1 MKIIDDN
8 KLIVVDEHTVRFVD
22 MDTFKLESGFK
33 IKMMHNR
40 YGNLDLIDFS
50 KKGDYFVIC
59 TTDILVAKLYDT
71 KTKKVIAILDKS
83 HKEISCV
90 AIDNDA
96 KYVFSASDDGVILGL
111 DIETAKVD
119 FTLPHHVDTV
129 NDIVFSEDSKWI
141 ATASYD
147 EGISLF
153 NLSMMAP
160 AFRLRGHTAPVMKLL
175 FFSHHRL
182 ISIDKSN
189 SLFVWNIQTGNLVQK
204 IMGIHDDVT
213 QIVKSED
220 DNFLFIGTI
229 LGYILVYDMKS
240 YELIKGNFIKLEDN
254 ITTLDYDK
262 NNQNLVIGTKAGDI
276 FFYNIYEGLEHLAE
290 LLKDREYVKVYEYL
304 DFNPLLKYTEP
315 YNIFDQIWMKTLSK
329 AKDFLSISQKD
340 KALALFDN
348 FQGIPAK
355 RTIINKLMKDYVEYD
370 KFILYIEQN
379 KLPLAYG
386 LADKHPVYKESS
398 YYKIIELQWK
408 KDFNQAQKLLL
419 KSNSLEKVKE
429 KLAPYKN
436 IVAKSKI
443 INEMMQNS
451 DIYRMFISHLSKKD
465 FKQVFILIKRYS
477 FLLQTAEYKNLM
489 NYADNIYI
497 KLHEVMH
504 SSDGELAKKLI
515 KVLECFDD
523 YKDETSEFLQEISI
537 RDRFFDA
544 INENNIEEAYE
555 LLDKSDY
562 LQYTTDGKKLIQAWE
577 EDFKLANAH
586 AKNADAKG
594 VKNILSQYMKITLN
608 FSSLYE
614 VFSICYIRELEISLE
629 KNEERVILESGIK
642 NYVKYFGIESHI
654 SEFLEK
660 FKVIYPDSEIEL
672 EQLEQGS
679 LETWHPTMIV
689 NSILD

>member
-1 MKIIDDN
+1 MKIIENN
-8 KLIVVDEHTVRFVD
+8 KIVVVDENTVRFLD
-22 MDTFKLESGFK
+22 METLKLESGFK

-40 YGNLDLIDFS
+40 YGNLDLLDFS
-50 KKGDYFVIC
+50 KKGDYFVVC
-59 TTDILVAKLYDT
+59 NSDILVAKLYNTET
-71 KTKKVIAILDKS
+71 KDVIATLDKN

-90 AIDNDA
+90 AIDPHG

-111 DIETAKVD
+111 DIETTEAD
-119 FTLPHHVDTV
+119 FTLPHHVDTI
-129 NDIVFSEDSKWI
+129 NEIVFSEDSKWI

-160 AFRLRGHTAPVMKLL
+160 AFRLKGHTAPVMKLL

-182 ISIDKSN
+182 VSIDKTN
-189 SLFVWNIQTGNLVQK
+189 SLFVWNIQNGHLVQK
-204 IMGIHDDVT
+204 ITGIHDDVT

-220 DNFLFIGTI
+220 NRFLFIGTI

-240 YELIKGNFIKLEDN
+240 YELIKGNFIKLEDG
-254 ITTLDYDK
+254 ITTLGYD
-262 NNQNLVIGTKAGDI
+262 NQNLVIGTKAGDV

-290 LLKDREYVKVYEYL
+290 LLKNREYTKVYEYL

-315 YNIFDQIWMKTLSK
+315 YEIFDQIWEKTLSK
-329 AKDFLSISQKD
+329 AKDFLSISKGD
-340 KALALFDN
+340 KALALFNN

-355 RTIINKLMKDYVEYD
+355 RTLIKKLMKDYAEYD

-386 LADKHPVYKESS
+386 LADKYPVYKESS

-408 KDFNQAQKLLL
+408 KDFIQAQKLLL
-419 KSNSLEKVKE
+419 KPNSLVKVKE

-451 DIYRMFISHLSKKD
+451 DVYKIFISYLSKKD
-465 FKQVFILIKRYS
+465 FKQVFILIKKYS

-504 SSDGELAKKLI
+504 SSDSELAKKLI

-523 YKDETSEFLQEISI
+523 YKDEVLEFLQEISI
-537 RDRFFDA
+537 RDRFFEA
-544 INENNIEEAYE
+544 IDENDIEEAYE
-555 LLDKSDY
+555 LLGESDY
-562 LQYTTDGKKLIQAWE
+562 LQYTADGKKLILTWE
-577 EDFKLANAH
+577 EDFELANTY
-586 AKNADAKG
+586 AKNADVKG
-594 VKNILSQYMKITLN
+594 VEDVLAKYMKITSNLP
-608 FSSLYE
+608 SLYE

-629 KNEERVILESGIK
+629 KNEERVILETGIT
-642 NYVKYFGIESHI
+642 NYVYYFGIDNNI
-654 SEFLEK
+654 SGFLEK
-660 FKVIYPDSEIEL
+660 FKVVYPDSEIEL

-679 LETWHPTMIV
+679 LETWQPTMIV